1 MNRNKAIFL
10 TALMAIS
17 MSFAGMSIYLK
28 GVNVLDCL
36 AVTGDI
42 AVVAWIWKL
51 YKKGG
56 KNG

>member
-1 MNRNKAIFL
+1 
-10 TALMAIS
+10 

-28 GVNVLDCL
+28 GVNVIDCL
-36 AVTGDI
+36 VITGDI

-56 KNG
+56 EQ

>member
-1 MNRNKAIFL
+1 MNKSKAIWL
-10 TALMAIS
+10 TVLLAIS

-28 GVNVLDCL
+28 GVNVIDCL
-36 AVTGDI
+36 AITGDI

>member
-10 TALMAIS
+10 TGLMAIS
-17 MSFAGMSIYLK
+17 MSFAGMAIYLK
-28 GVNVLDCL
+28 GVNVIDCL
-36 AVTGDI
+36 TITGDI